1 VAFVNGYAI
10 EGHFFNFT
18 TSGQWL
24 WDELTITVPPNQDPY
39 PLLDA
44 IQKTVAK
51 ETETNVH
58 AAEKEWQNAASNYKV
73 SSVSAAPTV
82 NLRPTSSGV
91 EVHVRYI
98 ARAQERSAIRTR
110 LNQALVE
117 LLHHREGDKKESMS
131 AAK

>member
-1 VAFVNGYAI
+1 M
-10 EGHFFNFT
+10 
-18 TSGQWL
+18 
-24 WDELTITVPPNQDPY
+24 
-39 PLLDA
+39 
-44 IQKTVAK
+44 
-51 ETETNVH
+51 
-58 AAEKEWQNAASNYKV
+58 
-73 SSVSAAPTV
+73 V
-82 NLRPTSSGV
+82 NLRPTSSGI

>member
-1 VAFVNGYAI
+1 
-10 EGHFFNFT
+10 
-18 TSGQWL
+18 
-24 WDELTITVPPNQDPY
+24 VPPNEDPY

-44 IQKTVAK
+44 IQQRVEK
-51 ETETNVH
+51 ETKTNAA
-58 AAEKEWQNAASNYKV
+58 AAEEEWKNSASNYKV
-73 SSVSAAPTV
+73 RSVSGAPTV

-98 ARAQERSAIRTR
+98 ARAQERSAMRAR

-117 LLHHREGDKKESMS
+117 LLHHRDADKSEGMS